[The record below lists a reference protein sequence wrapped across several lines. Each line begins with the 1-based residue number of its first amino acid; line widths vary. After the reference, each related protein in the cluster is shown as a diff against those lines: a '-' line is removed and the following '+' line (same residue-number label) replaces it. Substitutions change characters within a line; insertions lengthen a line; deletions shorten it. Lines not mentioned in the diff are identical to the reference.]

1 MYFQSQK
8 CNEVYQ
14 PKHLYN
20 YTLDCIQCKSEHTV
34 SLNAPDLFKYNRGT
48 YMQDAFP
55 YISEGMREMMMS
67 GICDSCFQTIFPPDD
82 YDLE

>member
-8 CNEVYQ
+8 CHEVYQ

-20 YTLDCIQCKSEHTV
+20 YTLGCIKCKSEHTV
-34 SLNAPDLFKYNRGT
+34 SLNAPDLFKYNQGI
-48 YMQDAFP
+48 YIQEAFP

-67 GICDSCFQTIFPPDD
+67 GICDSCFQEIFPEDD
-82 YDLE
+82 E